1 MVDFCKAP
9 SETPELGEFLVKAMS
24 LQESYQLS
32 LLQRLATVG
41 WDASLESRGTW
52 GSILMEALAVRF
64 SVFQAKD
71 VTTFSQRLLLSC
83 EIVIRSSLLPVVHR
97 WIMIQKVRHFG
108 DNQHAQWSS
117 SSYLALH
124 MRVTRSSCQQC
135 STPWRRQDDIWR
147 QFFTGFERA
156 VEDDCSFSS
165 PERHGTDWL
174 TVFLTSKTLKPL
186 KREAR
191 LSERM
196 KSEQLGCCRS
206 SIFLHVLW

>member
-1 MVDFCKAP
+1 M
-9 SETPELGEFLVKAMS
+9 
-24 LQESYQLS
+24 
-32 LLQRLATVG
+32 VG

-97 WIMIQKVRHFG
+97 WIMMQKVRHFG

-124 MRVTRSSCQQC
+124 MWVTRSSCQQC
-135 STPWRRQDDIWR
+135 STPWRRQDDIW
-147 QFFTGFERA
+147 QLFFTGFERA

-165 PERHGTDWL
+165 PERHGIQLIDWRFSSHL
-174 TVFLTSKTLKPL
+174 QHWSPSKERRDSPREWKVKSWDVVAFLFFYMYCDRFYLVSTASK
-186 KREAR
+186 
-191 LSERM
+191 
-196 KSEQLGCCRS
+196 
-206 SIFLHVLW
+206 